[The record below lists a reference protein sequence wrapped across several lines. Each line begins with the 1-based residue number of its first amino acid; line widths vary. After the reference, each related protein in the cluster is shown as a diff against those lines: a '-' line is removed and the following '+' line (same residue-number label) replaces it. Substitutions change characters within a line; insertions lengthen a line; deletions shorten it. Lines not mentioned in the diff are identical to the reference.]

1 MPNLKGQEI
10 IWKGKSII
18 WKETLVEKIIK
29 QRRLRHVI
37 LLEGDEKTIRQDEKA
52 IKEHIRTY
60 YL

>member
-1 MPNLKGQEI
+1 MPNIKGQEI

-29 QRRLRHVI
+29 QRRIRHVI

-52 IKEHIRTY
+52 IKDYIRTY

>member
-29 QRRLRHVI
+29 QRRIRHVI
-37 LLEGDEKTIRQDEKA
+37 LLEGDETTIRKDEKE

>member
-1 MPNLKGQEI
+1 VPNIKGQEI

-37 LLEGDEKTIRQDEKA
+37 LLEGDETTIRKDEKA

>member
-37 LLEGDEKTIRQDEKA
+37 LLEGDEKTIQQDEKA

>member
-29 QRRLRHVI
+29 QRRIRHVI
-37 LLEGDEKTIRQDEKA
+37 LLEGDETTIRQDEKA

>member
-18 WKETLVEKIIK
+18 WKETLIEKIIK